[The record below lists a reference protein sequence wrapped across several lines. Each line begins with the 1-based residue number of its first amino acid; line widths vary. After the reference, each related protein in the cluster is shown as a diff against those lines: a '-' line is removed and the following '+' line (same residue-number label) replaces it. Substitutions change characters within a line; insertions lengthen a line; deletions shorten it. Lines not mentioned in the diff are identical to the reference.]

1 MIGWLRGRLLRKSLP
16 VVVLDVGGVG
26 YEVAV
31 PLGTFGALP
40 AEGEPVEL
48 DVLTVFR
55 TDSLQLYG
63 FRSANEKR
71 VFATLLGVSGVGPK
85 LALAILS
92 SLEPAELAAAVEQ
105 DRASALERVP
115 GIGRKT
121 ARRLVLEL
129 KDRLAVE
136 QGLIAAADVPSVPG
150 ADGVAADA
158 VAALVNLGYRRPDA
172 ERAVRDA
179 AAEQA
184 PADLTGLIKSS
195 LRRLGDGR

>member
-16 VVVLDVGGVG
+16 LVVLDVGGVG

-40 AEGEPVEL
+40 AEGESVEL

-55 TDSLQLYG
+55 ADSLQLYG
-63 FRSANEKR
+63 FRTAAEKR
-71 VFATLLGVSGVGPK
+71 VFATLLAVSGVGPK
-85 LALAILS
+85 LALSILS

-105 DRASALERVP
+105 DHAAVLERVP

-136 QGLIAAADVPSVPG
+136 PDFVTRTAPAVPG
-150 ADGVAADA
+150 EDEVAADA

-172 ERAVRDA
+172 ERAVRETV
-179 AAEQA
+179 AELA
-184 PADLTGLIKSS
+184 PADLTGLIRSS